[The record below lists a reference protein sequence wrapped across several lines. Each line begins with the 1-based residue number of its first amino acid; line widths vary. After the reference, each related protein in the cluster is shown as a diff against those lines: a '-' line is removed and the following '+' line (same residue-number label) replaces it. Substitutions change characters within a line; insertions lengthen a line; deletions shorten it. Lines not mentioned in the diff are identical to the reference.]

1 MQRKIAKTPK
11 EPNQIILQ
19 DQTQDVRLCLG
30 IQFEK
35 GINWKS
41 ATVYKIWSSEAS
53 SSNLNRS
60 NLKRSKVETNDATGC
75 RKSIWICRKK
85 NY

>member
-1 MQRKIAKTPK
+1 MVMA
-11 EPNQIILQ
+11 
-19 DQTQDVRLCLG
+19 QDVRLRLG

-53 SSNLNRS
+53 SSNL
-60 NLKRSKVETNDATGC
+60 KRSKVETNDATGC
-75 RKSIWICRKK
+75 RKSIGTCRKK